1 MQTIHDY
8 YRFCPDNVEMKIST
22 AVCAGRRRANYSHCP
37 GCQFNDDEKDG
48 NQPMTDPGAA
58 VSDGKS
64 NIQKVFKAYDVRGVY
79 PDPLN
84 EELAWRVGH
93 ATALYFRQIAPAAHR
108 ADTSK
113 MTLVVGRDMR
123 KSSPT
128 MADALIDGI
137 RATGTPVIDIG
148 MIDTSQIY
156 FAVNHFDT
164 IGGIQTTASH
174 NPANYN
180 GFKICGRR
188 GAPIGEDTGLCEIR
202 HIAESIGQHT
212 TGQTGN
218 LSTKDLTEPYKDFV
232 RGYLKSIRPL
242 KLVIDASNGMAG
254 QWAPIIFSDVPNL
267 ELEFLNMETTGEFVH
282 DPNPLVDSN
291 LDQVRDLVRKTGADM
306 GVCFDGDADRC
317 MLIDENADIVRCD
330 ILTALLSGYFLKKYP
345 KATIVYDLRSSR
357 VVAEEIE
364 NAGGTPRRQRVGHAF
379 MKKEMKDRDAV
390 FGGELS
396 GHFYFKDNYYCDS
409 GLLAL
414 VHVLN
419 VLTETGQPLSE
430 LIEPLLRFHASGERN
445 FETADKDGTI
455 AKLRKTFSDG
465 QIDDLDGVTVQY
477 ADWWF
482 NVRKS
487 NTEPLLR
494 LNLEANTAELLNDK
508 LAEVSKR
515 LGTPVEH

>member
-8 YRFCPDNVEMKIST
+8 YRFCPDNVEVKISD
-22 AVCAGRRRANYSHCP
+22 AVCVGRRRANYPHCE

-48 NQPMTDPGAA
+48 KKSMSQTNAVTDGRE
-58 VSDGKS
+58 K
-64 NIQKVFKAYDVRGVY
+64 IQKVFKAYDVRGVY
-79 PDPLN
+79 PDPLD
-84 EELAWRVGH
+84 EEMAWRIGH

-113 MTLVVGRDMR
+113 MTIVVGQDMR
-123 KSSPT
+123 KSSPS

-148 MIDTSQIY
+148 MIDTSQLY

-180 GFKICGRR
+180 GFKICGRK
-188 GAPIGEDTGLCEIR
+188 GAPIGEDTGLGEIR
-202 HIAESIGQHT
+202 HIAENIGQHT
-212 TGQTGN
+212 TGQTGDH
-218 LSTKDLTEPYKDFV
+218 THRDLTEPYKDFI

-242 KLVIDASNGMAG
+242 KLAIDASNGMAG
-254 QWAPIIFSDVPNL
+254 KWAPIMFSDVPNL
-267 ELEFLNMETTGEFVH
+267 EIECINMETTGEFVH

-291 LDQVRDLVRKTGADM
+291 LDQVRDLVRKTDADM

-330 ILTALLSGYFLKKYP
+330 ILTALLAQYFLKKYP
-345 KATIVYDLRSSR
+345 EATIVYDLRSSR
-357 VVAEEIE
+357 VVAEEVE
-364 NAGGTPRRQRVGHAF
+364 KAGGTPRRQRVGHAF

-419 VLTETGQPLSE
+419 VLTESGQPLSE
-430 LIEPLLRFHASGERN
+430 LIEPLTRFHSSGERN
-445 FETADKDGTI
+445 FETPDKDATI
-455 AKLRKTFSDG
+455 AKLKKTFADG
-465 QIDDLDGVTVQY
+465 EIDELDGVTVQY
-477 ADWWF
+477 EDWWF

-494 LNLEANTAELLNDK
+494 LNLEASSADLLNEK
-508 LAEVSKR
+508 LAEVAKH

>member
-1 MQTIHDY
+1 MQSINEY
-8 YRFCPDNVEMKIST
+8 YRFCPDNVDVKISD
-22 AVCAGRRRANYSHCP
+22 AVCVGRRRANYPHCP

-48 NQPMTDPGAA
+48 R
-58 VSDGKS
+58 SDMSTQTNTLAEDKER
-64 NIQKVFKAYDVRGVY
+64 IQKVFKAYDVRGVY

-84 EELAWRVGH
+84 EEVAWRVGH

-108 ADTSK
+108 TDTGK
-113 MTLVVGRDMR
+113 MTIVVGRDMR
-123 KSSPT
+123 KSSPS

-137 RATGTPVIDIG
+137 RATSTPVIDVG
-148 MIDTSQIY
+148 MIDTSQLY

-174 NPANYN
+174 NPAQYN
-180 GFKICGRR
+180 GFKICGYR
-188 GAPIGEDTGLCEIR
+188 GAPIGEDTGLGEIR
-202 HIAESIGQHT
+202 HIAENIGQHT
-212 TGQTGN
+212 TGQTGD
-218 LSTKDLTEPYKDFV
+218 LSSHDLTDPYREFIL
-232 RGYLKSIRPL
+232 GYMNSVRPL
-242 KLVIDASNGMAG
+242 KLAIDGSNGMAG
-254 QWAPIIFSDVPNL
+254 PWVPKIFDGVPNL
-267 ELEFLNMETTGEFVH
+267 ELECINMETNGEFNH
-282 DPNPLVDSN
+282 DPNPLVDAN
-291 LDQVRDLVRKTGADM
+291 LDQVRELVRKTDADM

-317 MLIDENADIVRCD
+317 MLVDENADIVRCD
-330 ILTALLSGYFLKKYP
+330 ILTALLSRYFLRKYP
-345 KATIVYDLRSSR
+345 SATIVYDLRSSR

-364 NAGGTPRRQRVGHAF
+364 QAGGTPCRQRVGHAF

-409 GLLAL
+409 GMLAL

-419 VLTETGQPLSE
+419 VLTESGQPLSE
-430 LIEPLLRFHASGERN
+430 LIDPLTRFHASGERN
-445 FETADKDGTI
+445 FETADKDGAI
-455 AKLRKTFSDG
+455 QKLHTLYADA

-477 ADWWF
+477 KDWWF

-494 LNLEANTAELLNDK
+494 LNLEANSADLLNEK
-508 LAEVSKR
+508 LADVSQH